1 VQWFFYFH
9 EVSEV
14 EVRDVIKQL
23 KNNNTKD
30 IFGFSTSLV
39 KTVQNCLIS
48 PITKLFNCAVKQGL
62 FPDQLKKAAVAPI
75 FKKGDAEDVNNYRPI
90 SVLPI
95 FSKIFERLML
105 SQIIKFLDN
114 NKLLTPYQF
123 GFRKNY
129 SMTSAILHLTCN
141 ILNSF
146 EQNEFYHTYFLDL
159 TKAFDCV
166 SHELL
171 IKKLLLYNFHPASTT
186 FILSFLSDRTQ
197 IVRTNGSYSVEKKII
212 HGVPQGSILGSILFL
227 IFINDLP
234 GYL

>member
-1 VQWFFYFH
+1 
-9 EVSEV
+9 
-14 EVRDVIKQL
+14 
-23 KNNNTKD
+23 
-30 IFGFSTSLV
+30 
-39 KTVQNCLIS
+39 
-48 PITKLFNCAVKQGL
+48 
-62 FPDQLKKAAVAPI
+62 
-75 FKKGDAEDVNNYRPI
+75 
-90 SVLPI
+90 
-95 FSKIFERLML
+95 ML

-129 SMTSAILHLTCN
+129 STTSAILQLTCN

-146 EQNEFYHTYFLDL
+146 EQNEFYHTYLLDL

-171 IKKLLLYNFHPASTT
+171 IKKLLLYNFHPASTK
-186 FILSFLSDRTQ
+186 FILTFLSDRTQ

-212 HGVPQGSILGSILFL
+212 HGVSQGSILGPIIFL

-234 GYL
+234 GYISNKNVTMYADDTTVSNKAKSLTELLTNQKNLLTH

>member
-1 VQWFFYFH
+1 
-9 EVSEV
+9 
-14 EVRDVIKQL
+14 
-23 KNNNTKD
+23 
-30 IFGFSTSLV
+30 
-39 KTVQNCLIS
+39 VQNCLIS
-48 PITKLFNCAVKQGL
+48 PITKLFNCAVRQGL

-75 FKKGDAEDVNNYRPI
+75 FKKGDAEDINNYRPI

-114 NKLLTPYQF
+114 NKLLAPYQF

-129 SMTSAILHLTCN
+129 STTSAILHLTCN

-146 EQNEFYHTYFLDL
+146 EQNECYHTYFLDL

-171 IKKLLLYNFHPASTT
+171 IKKLLFYNFHPTSTKL
-186 FILSFLSDRTQ
+186 ILSFLSDRIQ
-197 IVRTNGSYSVEKKII
+197 IVR
-212 HGVPQGSILGSILFL
+212 
-227 IFINDLP
+227 IN
-234 GYL
+234 

>member
-1 VQWFFYFH
+1 
-9 EVSEV
+9 
-14 EVRDVIKQL
+14 
-23 KNNNTKD
+23 
-30 IFGFSTSLV
+30 
-39 KTVQNCLIS
+39 VQNCLIS
-48 PITKLFNCAVKQGL
+48 PITKLFICAVKQGL

-95 FSKIFERLML
+95 FSKIFERL
-105 SQIIKFLDN
+105 IIKFLDN

-129 SMTSAILHLTCN
+129 STTSAILHLTCN

-146 EQNEFYHTYFLDL
+146 EQNEFYHTYLLDL

-171 IKKLLLYNFHPASTT
+171 IKKLLLYNFHPASTK
-186 FILSFLSDRTQ
+186 FILTFLSDRTQ

-212 HGVPQGSILGSILFL
+212 HGVSQGSILGPIIIL

-234 GYL
+234 GYISNKNVTMYADDTTVSNN